1 MRYDLNLGMSEQN
14 RKFVSVTDL
23 GDKAGF
29 LTHAQQQPVL
39 LNHEGLWHPPEQ
51 AGKST
56 DQNWFAAALLQKKNL
71 RFFCS
76 WKQTKK

>member
-39 LNHEGLWHPPEQ
+39 LNHEGL
-51 AGKST
+51 
-56 DQNWFAAALLQKKNL
+56 
-71 RFFCS
+71 
-76 WKQTKK
+76 